1 MTEAGR
7 LIVLFAAKWGSAVPS
22 KRVPDSE
29 SPSVSASTQ
38 RMRSIAGI
46 GE

>member
-1 MTEAGR
+1 MTEAGG
-7 LIVLFAAKWGSAVPS
+7 LIVLFPAKRGAAVLS

-29 SPSVSASTQ
+29 SPRVSASTQ
-38 RMRSIAGI
+38 RMRFIAGI